1 MFLEDEST
9 LKPPKLFIGKK
20 TRGKGAKCE
29 GKKVKKKQCA
39 SVRLSIYARLY
50 FRLLL
55 LIEIFSRPR
64 LKSIKT

>member
-29 GKKVKKKQCA
+29 GKKVKKNNALVCDSA
-39 SVRLSIYARLY
+39 FTRDSIFVY
-50 FRLLL
+50 F
-55 LIEIFSRPR
+55 F
-64 LKSIKT
+64 